1 MKINFDENCSNS
13 ERITKDL
20 VEKVL
25 DFVDNLKTRRKDSVK
40 DALKK
45 YDPALLTMF
54 DKMIDRRAILTHSE
68 KSNGHHRTFV
78 STANRNLVFYAIK
91 KMIFTVP
98 SEEEMKDAFTETW
111 VNGTAQPPKNCAKF
125 DYLKKDADAFNKFM
139 ALPFNDFYIL
149 ASYCFCEF
157 DRIVQ
162 KKASEL
168 QKKIDEIKAV
178 PHPKQASKPT
188 NESKKVETKT
198 KPDEKKEVVVDDVT
212 ETIINVMS
220 KEKDDAE
227 SNKGEP
233 VSMPCGV
240 METIFDGMSKFE
252 EKESEKEKELREKT
266 EFDKYHSKREE
277 IRSSVSSKLDDI
289 HKLDDVNVYLKR
301 SLVEIKRI
309 LDPALFRDNQYSNM
323 KYSNSEV
330 FEYDFDN
337 INVLLTKLTFDI
349 ASLERIKSIVD
360 NALGAKDLFE
370 EAKHNFHDSISKE
383 EMELVQSFAK

>member
-20 VEKVL
+20 IEKVL
-25 DFVDNLKTRRKDSVK
+25 NFVDNSKTKRKDSVK

-45 YDPALLTMF
+45 YDPALVIVF
-54 DKMIDRRAILTHSE
+54 EKMIERKAILSRSE
-68 KSNGHHRTFV
+68 MSSGHHRTFL

-91 KMIFTVP
+91 KMIYVVP
-98 SEEEMKDAFTETW
+98 SEEEMKDAFTEAW
-111 VNGTAQPPKNCAKF
+111 IKGTAQPPKNCVKF
-125 DYLKKDADAFNKFM
+125 DYLKRDADAFNKFM
-139 ALPFNDFYIL
+139 SLPFNDFYIL
-149 ASYCFCEF
+149 ASYCFCEY
-157 DRIVQ
+157 DRIIQ
-162 KKASEL
+162 KKTSEL
-168 QKKIDEIKAV
+168 QKKIDDIKPV
-178 PHPKQASKPT
+178 PPKESSKADS
-188 NESKKVETKT
+188 ESKKVNLKQV
-198 KPDEKKEVVVDDVT
+198 KQDKKEVVVDEVT

-220 KEKDDAE
+220 QEKDDAE
-227 SNKGEP
+227 ANKKEP
-233 VSMPCGV
+233 ISISTGV
-240 METIFDGMSKFE
+240 METIIDNMSKFE
-252 EKESEKEKELREKT
+252 ENESKKEKELREKT
-266 EFDKYHSKREE
+266 EFDKYHEKREE
-277 IRSSVSSKLDDI
+277 IRNSTASKVDDI
-289 HKLDDVNVYLKR
+289 HKLDDVNVYLKH

-360 NALGAKDLFE
+360 NALGARDLFE

-383 EMELVQSFAK
+383 EMELVKSFAK